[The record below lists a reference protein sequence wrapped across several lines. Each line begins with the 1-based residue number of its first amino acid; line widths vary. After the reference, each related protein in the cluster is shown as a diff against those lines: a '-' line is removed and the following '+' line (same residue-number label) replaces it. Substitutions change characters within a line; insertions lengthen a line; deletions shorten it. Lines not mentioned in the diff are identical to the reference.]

1 MSPLLVGIP
10 CPQFLIAS
18 PGRPVHARASLRSRR
33 HCIRA
38 QGMHTGRPQLGY
50 PAGRLQPL
58 AACHHRVPFLKAFFP
73 SASVPCGVAVAPPR
87 NDRPHRGFFTVASH
101 QRRPLMG
108 PDRRRSQATRVRSE
122 SHICQVLSEIIVR
135 RDEYTIIVYTTAFL
149 CKYTFSLPWL
159 APYWATQRLNHCQYC
174 CNLEFL
180 AISCALSITTVPH
193 AIMQQQGWFSII
205 YISHQQVH
213 ALHRSIDL
221 VYP

>member
-1 MSPLLVGIP
+1 MPGPL
-10 CPQFLIAS
+10 C
-18 PGRPVHARASLRSRR
+18 ARGGTVSVRR
-33 HCIRA
+33 ACN
-38 QGMHTGRPQLGY
+38 TGRPQLGY
-50 PAGRLQPL
+50 PAGRGPP
-58 AACHHRVPFLKAFFP
+58 AASGCLPPPRSFFKSFFP

-159 APYWATQRLNHCQYC
+159 APYWATQRLNHC
-174 CNLEFL
+174 
-180 AISCALSITTVPH
+180 
-193 AIMQQQGWFSII
+193 
-205 YISHQQVH
+205 
-213 ALHRSIDL
+213 
-221 VYP
+221 